1 MKNWTSK
8 TYSGAVLKVL
18 IKMCPTGGDVEQTAA
33 VQFILQV
40 YLDLVIQN
48 SPSRVQ
54 KCLLEKQIKTNKMK
68 LMYCKQLILMYAD
81 IN

>member
-18 IKMCPTGGDVEQTAA
+18 IKLCPTGGDIEQTAA
-33 VQFILQV
+33 VQLILQI
-40 YLDLVIQN
+40 YLGLVFQN

-54 KCLLEKQIKTNKMK
+54 KCLLEKQIKTNKIK
-68 LMYCKQLILMYAD
+68 LMYCKKLILIYAD